1 MLEANHFITIEL
13 IMICN
18 LKFLLLVSFGL
29 TAFRFGMAQKYTVE
43 MKSIEQE
50 AGLIS
55 RNFRAFFQDA
65 DGIMWMGSDEGLNSY
80 DGYRVKSYT
89 VENGALLSNFAHG
102 IAQDA
107 DGYLWLLGAD
117 PNKSNQLVIQI
128 FNSRTGKATS
138 HDKFFGNSFPMDLS
152 NLLFFRS
159 DYLSAT
165 VWLITKDHKIY
176 TYKKR
181 DGVLSFQLAYES
193 PKPMFFGATCPQ
205 GFWIEYENSFRLI
218 DSNGRN
224 IKEINTGDR
233 RSHGILGTD
242 HLGNIYYF
250 RDMPLEGAPGEY
262 RDVIF
267 SNQVPLGNGTAKFW
281 EGHRISGFDPYNVQA
296 WFVQPTA
303 PGRTIYNNFLDKLVE
318 FDLGEEFHAFP
329 VLLHFDRFGNG
340 WASFDSKIN
349 ILKLRKSRFTN
360 YLTDEHV
367 FGVNA
372 YGARGLYV
380 NDQNELFT
388 NGLGAS
394 YKIDL
399 STGKKEAFSPHTDFY
414 ESGAVDQEYLKR
426 LSLIADKEGN
436 LWYTDE
442 GHRLF
447 KYEIKT
453 KKFKD
458 FTFPDEVLK
467 SSLGGLILH
476 WSSYID
482 QSGKLWMGAREGIS
496 YLDPNDSTLAKLQDY
511 GDFGA
516 LKQSPVYDFYE
527 NEAGIW
533 IGASTG
539 LYLMTPEGK
548 LIKRFHTNGENGEK
562 IPFNIITHIRE
573 DDTGWFW
580 LATRGGGLVKLN
592 PRNGEYKHWTTAD
605 GLSDN
610 TIYATYEDDFG
621 FLWIPSNSGIMRL
634 EPNTFSV
641 STYLKGDGLIHEEFN
656 MGSHFQAPDGRL
668 FFGNIDGV
676 TSFHPMDFID
686 ERKADVELK
695 VVGLEKQER
704 KTGLYKDASSS
715 YFESN
720 GVALNPGELGFSLQ
734 FTLLDFIDSEE
745 NTFSYK
751 IDGIDQNWNYIDQP
765 TVRINSLPFGKYT
778 MLVRGQGRQG
788 QWSRELSIP
797 IVVIRP
803 FYLRWWFFTG
813 IGLSLIALIWWR
825 VSFREKRLL
834 QHQSVL
840 EKEIANRTVKIRQQA
855 EELQELD
862 NLKSKFFANVSHEL
876 RTPLSLIL
884 GPVNKL
890 ISRKDLDQNARK
902 DLIRVQ
908 ENSQQISKLVEEIL
922 DLTKLENK
930 KIIPRPKS
938 VGLKSFFGRLYNSF
952 ESKATF
958 QDIKFHYSYK
968 GDEHQSFLLDSDMT
982 ERVVNNLLSN
992 AFKFT
997 PANGNIVLRVLSAED
1012 YIQVS
1017 VSDNGTGISKQD
1029 LPHIFER
1036 FFQTKDSKRAASG
1049 GTGIGLALSKE
1060 LAETMNGQLIVQS
1073 EVDMGSTFS
1082 LTLPCLKDT
1091 QSVDE
1096 LTPPVPTHNPVPKT
1110 GKVAKNDAYV
1120 LVVEDHPDMRNF
1132 IVSSLSDD
1140 FETMEAGN
1148 GIEALAIIEASEQ
1161 KPELIITDMMMPEMD
1176 GMELL
1181 STLRSKQSY
1190 LSIPVIMLTAR
1201 TADEDKLEAFRV
1213 GVDDY
1218 LIKPFS
1224 IDELKARIINQLKTA
1239 ESRRVANLVSEV
1251 NYQHGNTPDDKLEEW
1266 LLEVKRI
1273 TQENVDKVD
1282 FNIASVAEAVGL
1294 SERQFQRNLKK
1305 ATGYTPNVYLKEIRL
1320 QMARNYLEQHA
1331 YPQVSEVSL
1340 AVGFTS
1346 SPYFSRLY
1354 KERFGKT
1361 PAAYFLESVR

>member
-1 MLEANHFITIEL
+1 MVLCL
-13 IMICN
+13 
-18 LKFLLLVSFGL
+18 
-29 TAFRFGMAQKYTVE
+29 GMTQEYTVE
-43 MKSIEQE
+43 LKSIGFED
-50 AGLIS
+50 GMVS
-55 RNFRAFFQDA
+55 RNVRVFFQDK
-65 DGIMWMGSDEGLNSY
+65 DGLMWIGTNEGLNSY
-80 DGYRVKSYT
+80 DGYRVKAYT
-89 VENGALLSNFAHG
+89 LENGALLSNFAQE
-102 IAQDA
+102 IAQDFQ
-107 DGYLWLLGAD
+107 GKLWIKGED
-117 PNKSNQLVIQI
+117 PNKSNENVIQI
-128 FNSRTGKATS
+128 FDPHSGVSIDYKE
-138 HDKFFGNSFPMDLS
+138 FFNGSFPIDLQ
-152 NLLFFRS
+152 NLWYIKS
-159 DYLSAT
+159 DYLSNT
-165 VWLITKDHKIY
+165 VWLVTRDHKLY
-176 TYKKR
+176 TYTADATGKPIFKL
-181 DGVLSFQLAYES
+181 VYES
-193 PKPMFFGATCPQ
+193 PRYMHIGAVCPQ
-205 GFWIEYENSFRLI
+205 GFWVEYDDSFALI
-218 DSNGRN
+218 DTQGRTV
-224 IKEINTGDR
+224 KEIPTDDR
-233 RSHGILGTD
+233 QLRGILGTD

-250 RDMPLEGAPGEY
+250 RDMPLEGVPGER

-267 SNQVPLGNGTAKFW
+267 SNQVPLGNGTAEFW
-281 EGHRISGFDPYNVQA
+281 NHHRVTGFDPYNIQA
-296 WFVQPTA
+296 WFVNDSKE
-303 PGRTIYNNFLDKLVE
+303 GRVIYNNFLDKLIE
-318 FDLGEEFHAFP
+318 FSFQEEVHAFP
-329 VLLHFDRFGNG
+329 ALLHFDRFGNG
-340 WASFDSKIN
+340 WASFNSKIN
-349 ILKLRKSRFTN
+349 IVKLKKSKFTN
-360 YLTDEHV
+360 YLTNEEV
-367 FGVNA
+367 FGVNG

-380 NDQNELFT
+380 NDQDELFS

-394 YKIDL
+394 YRTNLKDGT
-399 STGKKEAFSPHTDFY
+399 SEFFSPSTAFY
-414 ESGAVDQEYLKR
+414 GGGGDMEYLKR
-426 LSLIADKEGN
+426 LAVIPDKKGN

-442 GHRLF
+442 GPRLY
-447 KYEIKT
+447 KYNKANGN
-453 KKFKD
+453 FKD
-458 FTFPDEVLK
+458 YTFDKTRAEATQN
-467 SSLGGLILH
+467 GLIIH
-476 WSSYID
+476 WSAFID
-482 QSGKLWMGAREGIS
+482 KADRLWMGGQTGIT
-496 YLDPNDSTLAKLQDY
+496 YLHPSDSILVKLQDY
-511 GDFGA
+511 GDFDLLRNSA
-516 LKQSPVYDFYE
+516 IYTFHE

-533 IGASTG
+533 IGATTG

-548 LIKRFHTNGENGEK
+548 LIKRFHLDGPSGEQ
-562 IPFNIITHIRE
+562 IPFNTITHIRE
-573 DDTGWFW
+573 DTEGWFW
-580 LATRGGGLVKLN
+580 LATRGGGLIKLN
-592 PRNGEYKHWTTAD
+592 PEDGRFDQWTVKD

-610 TIYATYEDDFG
+610 TTYATYEDDYG
-621 FLWIPSNSGIMRL
+621 CIWVPSNHGIMRINLKDFSISNYL
-634 EPNTFSV
+634 E
-641 STYLKGDGLIHEEFN
+641 GDGIIHEEFN
-656 MGSHFQAPDGRL
+656 TTSHFQAKDGRL
-668 FFGNIDGV
+668 FFGSLDGI
-676 TSFHPMDFID
+676 TSFHPMDFVN
-686 ERKADVELK
+686 ERSADVELK
-695 VVGLEKQER
+695 VVGLEKQLR
-704 KTGLYKDASSS
+704 KTGLYMDASSS

-720 GVALNPGELGFSLQ
+720 KVALNPGELGFSLQ

-751 IDGIDQNWNYIDQP
+751 IEGIDQNWNYIDQP
-765 TVRINSLPFGKYT
+765 TVRINSLPFGDYT

-813 IGLSLIALIWWR
+813 IGLTVITLFWWR

-834 QHQSVL
+834 RHQAVL
-840 EKEIANRTVKIRQQA
+840 EKEIASRTVKIRQQA

-938 VGLKSFFGRLYNSF
+938 VNLKSFFGRLHNSF
-952 ESKATF
+952 ESKAAS
-958 QDIKFHYSYK
+958 QDISFHYNYK
-968 GDEHQSFLLDSDMT
+968 GDERQSFLLDTDMT
-982 ERVVNNLLSN
+982 ERIINNLLSN

-997 PANGNIVLRVLSAED
+997 PANGKIVLKVVSNKD
-1012 YIQVS
+1012 YVQVS
-1017 VSDNGTGISKQD
+1017 VSDNGRGISKQD

-1036 FFQTKDSKRAASG
+1036 FFQTKDAKRAASG

-1060 LAETMNGQLIVQS
+1060 LAETMGGQLIVQS

-1082 LTLPCLKDT
+1082 LTLPCLKD
-1091 QSVDE
+1091 SPSADE
-1096 LTPPVPTHNPVPKT
+1096 LIVAVPVHDSAPKPRKA
-1110 GKVAKNDAYV
+1110 GKSDAYL
-1120 LVVEDHPDMRNF
+1120 LVVEDHPDMRNY

-1140 FETMEAGN
+1140 FETVEAGN
-1148 GIEALAIIEASEQ
+1148 GIEALAIMEASEQ
-1161 KPELIITDMMMPEMD
+1161 KPDLIITDMMMPEMD

-1181 STLRSKQSY
+1181 NTLRSKQSY

-1224 IDELKARIINQLKTA
+1224 IDELKARIRSQLKTA

-1251 NYQHGNTPDDKLEEW
+1251 SYQHGNTPDDKLEEW